1 MAGVRVVSFGDLVL
15 DVVVRL
21 RQPLALGA
29 DATSKTTLTT
39 GGQAANVAAWVAAL
53 GHDAA
58 WLGKR
63 ADDDA
68 GQLAAARLVALG
80 VDLRGPVVAEG
91 SGVIVSLVTPDGERS
106 MCPDRG
112 VAVELRA
119 DELDEAWLA
128 CDHLHISGY
137 ALAVSPVLEAAI
149 AASAFARNQGARV
162 SVDLASWSVIR
173 DADPASFRRVVEQ
186 LAPDVVFANV
196 AENEL
201 IGGPIGGALWILKH
215 GADGCTFG
223 DDRRDALPVGS
234 VVDTT
239 GAGDALA
246 AGWIVGG
253 ADVALEAAARC
264 VQQVGSM
271 PNG

>member
-1 MAGVRVVSFGDLVL
+1 MAVVRVVSFGDLVL

-29 DATSKTTLTT
+29 DATSETTLTT

-68 GQLAAARLVALG
+68 GRLASARLLALG
-80 VDLRGPVVAEG
+80 VDLLGPVAREG
-91 SGVIVSLVTPDGERS
+91 SGVIVSLVSPDGERS

-112 VAVELRA
+112 VAIELRA
-119 DELDEAWLA
+119 DELDETWLA
-128 CDHLHISGY
+128 CDHLHVSGY
-137 ALAVSPVLEAAI
+137 ALAVSPVREAAI
-149 AASAFARNQGARV
+149 TASAFARNQGARV

-173 DADPASFRRVVEQ
+173 DAGPPNFRAVVAR
-186 LAPDVVFANV
+186 LAPDVVFAN
-196 AENEL
+196 AEEDEL
-201 IGGPIGGALWILKH
+201 IGGPIDGVEWILKH
-215 GADGCTFG
+215 GAAGCSFG
-223 DDRRDALPVGS
+223 DDRRDARPVGN

-253 ADVALEAAARC
+253 ADTALEAAARC

-271 PNG
+271 PTG